1 MNTIGHFIG
10 GRRVVGQSERY
21 ADVFNPSTGDVQ
33 ARVALAS
40 ARELRDAVLVAKSA
54 QIGWAA
60 TNPQRRARV
69 LMKFLEI
76 VQKEYDSL
84 PRAKDVFNR
93 RRGGQRGEGGNE
105 LQAKTPSTMRM

>member
-76 VQKEYDSL
+76 V
-84 PRAKDVFNR
+84 
-93 RRGGQRGEGGNE
+93 
-105 LQAKTPSTMRM
+105 